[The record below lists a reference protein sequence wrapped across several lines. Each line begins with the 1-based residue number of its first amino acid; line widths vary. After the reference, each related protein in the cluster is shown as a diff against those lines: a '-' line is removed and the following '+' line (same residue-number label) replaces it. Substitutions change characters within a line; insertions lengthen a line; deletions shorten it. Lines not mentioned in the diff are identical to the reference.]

1 MSVDA
6 SAGIRLHDVDETKQV
21 SQMKPVF
28 NAALVEHGAWVVSD
42 QSGVRQQL
50 LQSFGMHPVTAMKDL
65 HSKGKYMQL
74 ADRLNSSK
82 PSLLWIRLAGP
93 ACGSGNRKDDR
104 GAEFH
109 VRLVL
114 DQISLGKA
122 VIVEGNIRSEGWNLR
137 PIRELS
143 QRGLNE
149 SVHKWCRYQSQDDVA
164 CSASTRIWSN
174 LELVSCDE
182 CHCRTD
188 RKHFSNKQLRDVSQ
202 IETAVLS
209 HIIQDVL
216 ACVRNNACDIQPAS
230 NDMINTNT
238 KLSSLHAVKEDT
250 SSTSMVTLSHAN
262 KTLSTPKREALSTTD
277 LTLSPTTVSATSTA
291 KVRFDDSSQLQ
302 DNMRSNDM
310 PVSSFPTEQANR
322 QKERKKA
329 GIVSK
334 KRKQH
339 VEQHKDEVGDNLS
352 SIDVEYK
359 ELVHYQNLQ
368 RDEINHRNYGH
379 SLPSFL
385 I

>member
-1 MSVDA
+1 M
-6 SAGIRLHDVDETKQV
+6 
-21 SQMKPVF
+21 
-28 NAALVEHGAWVVSD
+28 
-42 QSGVRQQL
+42 
-50 LQSFGMHPVTAMKDL
+50 
-65 HSKGKYMQL
+65 
-74 ADRLNSSK
+74 
-82 PSLLWIRLAGP
+82 
-93 ACGSGNRKDDR
+93 
-104 GAEFH
+104 
-109 VRLVL
+109 
-114 DQISLGKA
+114 
-122 VIVEGNIRSEGWNLR
+122 
-137 PIRELS
+137 
-143 QRGLNE
+143 
-149 SVHKWCRYQSQDDVA
+149 
-164 CSASTRIWSN
+164 
-174 LELVSCDE
+174 
-182 CHCRTD
+182 
-188 RKHFSNKQLRDVSQ
+188 
-202 IETAVLS
+202 LS

-216 ACVRNNACDIQPAS
+216 ACVRNNACDIQPES

-250 SSTSMVTLSHAN
+250 SSTSMAMVTLSHAN

-359 ELVHYQNLQ
+359 ELAHYQNLQ
-368 RDEINHRNYGH
+368 R
-379 SLPSFL
+379 
-385 I
+385 

>member
-1 MSVDA
+1 M
-6 SAGIRLHDVDETKQV
+6 
-21 SQMKPVF
+21 
-28 NAALVEHGAWVVSD
+28 
-42 QSGVRQQL
+42 
-50 LQSFGMHPVTAMKDL
+50 
-65 HSKGKYMQL
+65 
-74 ADRLNSSK
+74 
-82 PSLLWIRLAGP
+82 
-93 ACGSGNRKDDR
+93 
-104 GAEFH
+104 
-109 VRLVL
+109 
-114 DQISLGKA
+114 
-122 VIVEGNIRSEGWNLR
+122 IVEGNIRSEGWNLR

-188 RKHFSNKQLRDVSQ
+188 RKHFTNKQLRDVSQ

-216 ACVRNNACDIQPAS
+216 ACVRNNACDIPPES

-262 KTLSTPKREALSTTD
+262 KTLSTAKREALSTTD

-339 VEQHKDEVGDNLS
+339 VEQHKDEVGENLS

-359 ELVHYQNLQ
+359 ELVHYQ
-368 RDEINHRNYGH
+368 R
-379 SLPSFL
+379 
-385 I
+385 